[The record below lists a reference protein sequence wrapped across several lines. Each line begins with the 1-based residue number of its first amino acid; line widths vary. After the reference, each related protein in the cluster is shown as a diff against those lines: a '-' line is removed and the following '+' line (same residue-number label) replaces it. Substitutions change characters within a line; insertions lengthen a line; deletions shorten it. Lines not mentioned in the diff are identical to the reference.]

1 MRKWECG
8 SGNGKEGGRVKVE
21 CGRVTEK
28 DEPPLPCIVRWVGVN
43 MGILI

>member
-1 MRKWECG
+1 MRKYRAKGIECG

-28 DEPPLPCIVRWVGVN
+28 R
-43 MGILI
+43 